1 LENGLVRPRRHDA
14 KIESERGM
22 GVTVV
27 LELSRIRKTFGEF
40 VALDD
45 VGIELQQGEVHA
57 LLGENGAGKSTL
69 MNIAAGLYTPDAGA
83 CSINGEEVH
92 LSGPREARSRGVV
105 MVQQHFQLVRTC
117 SVVENVLLA
126 NPTAHYRS
134 GLQEAAAK
142 IRDLATELGFEIDPW
157 AQIHALSL
165 AEQQRVEILKVL
177 IAGARV
183 IILDEPTAVLADAE
197 ADRLLD
203 MLRVLTKRGAVVV
216 LVTHKLREV
225 TRTADRVTIMRGGRK
240 VGTFPAKEVSP
251 SAMAK
256 MIVGSDVMISV
267 RESRKAGEDILNIV
281 SLKCARADGHET
293 VNSVSLHVRSYE
305 IFGIAGV
312 SGNGQSELMDV
323 LMGIRPPLAGSIEVV
338 GLGELSSIPPHRRRD
353 GGISFIPAD
362 RYRHALASGLSVQD
376 NYVIGQVGSG
386 KYGSLAQM
394 NFGAM
399 KNDTMAALSEYDVLG
414 VRSLRQK
421 AALLSG
427 GNAQK
432 LVLARELRNRPR
444 VVIAHNPSRGLD
456 VRATAAVQQRLLA
469 ARDEGAAVVLISED
483 LDEIMQMSD
492 RIGVLARGRI
502 VAEFESPADR
512 HAIGQAMTG
521 HA

>member
-1 LENGLVRPRRHDA
+1 
-14 KIESERGM
+14 
-22 GVTVV
+22 VTVV
-27 LELSRIRKTFGEF
+27 LALSRIRKTFGDF
-40 VALDD
+40 VALDEAN
-45 VGIELQQGEVHA
+45 IELQQGEVHA
-57 LLGENGAGKSTL
+57 LLGENGAGKSSL
-69 MNIAAGLYTPDAGA
+69 MNIAAGLYTPDAGI
-83 CSINGEEVH
+83 CSIDGEQVH
-92 LSGPREARSRGVV
+92 LSGPRDARARGVV
-105 MVQQHFQLVRTC
+105 MVQQHFQLVHTC

-126 NPTAHYRS
+126 NPAPHYRS
-134 GLQEAAAK
+134 GLQAAAAK
-142 IRDLATELGFEIDPW
+142 IRYFAAELGFEIDPW
-157 AQIHALSL
+157 APIHALSL

-177 IAGARV
+177 VAEARV

-225 TRTADRVTIMRGGRK
+225 SRAADRVTIMRGGRTI
-240 VGTFPAKEVSP
+240 GTFLAKEVSP

-256 MIVGSDVMISV
+256 MIVGADVVTPV
-267 RESRKAGEDILNIV
+267 RQSRNAGQHVLNV
-281 SLKCARADGHET
+281 VALKCTRADGHET
-293 VNSVSLHVRSYE
+293 VSSASFSVRRYE

-312 SGNGQSELMDV
+312 SGNGQTELMDA
-323 LMGIRPPLAGSIEVV
+323 LMGTRPPLAGKIEVV
-338 GLGELSSIPPHRRRD
+338 ESGELSSIPPHRRR
-353 GGISFIPAD
+353 GARICVIPAD

-376 NYVIGQVGSG
+376 NYVIEQVGSG
-386 KYGSLAQM
+386 KYGNLVQI
-394 NFGAM
+394 NFSAM
-399 KNDTMAALSEYDVLG
+399 KNDTVAALAEFEVQG

-432 LVLARELRNRPR
+432 LVLARELRGRPR

-456 VRATAAVQQRLLA
+456 VRACAAVQERLLA

-483 LDEIMQMSD
+483 LDEIMQLSD
-492 RIGVLARGRI
+492 RIGVLSRGRI

-512 HAIGQAMTG
+512 QAIGQAMTG